1 MIKKGPY
8 PFNEY
13 KQQMHNLEKQLD
25 KYEYRKLNA
34 LGGLWCILLI
44 AILYLASLLLT
55 FPPASAFRIL
65 IVFGIVLAYCLIFVL
80 PCIIKIFRFHWKID
94 NLRYEY
100 RETSKPISLIDIKD
114 HIDVHGNKVTIAPL
128 SNIDKCYYY
137 INNVYRLEDNDT
149 YEIFKLDANT
159 FWEEYHLVTKGCGR
173 HEITLE
179 EYKLLKSKDL

>member
-8 PFNEY
+8 PFSEY
-13 KQQMHNLEKQLD
+13 KQQMNELEKQLD

-34 LGGLWCILLI
+34 LGGLWFIMLI
-44 AILYLASLLLT
+44 AILYLFSLLLT
-55 FPPASAFRIL
+55 FPISASRIL
-65 IVFGIVLAYCLIFVL
+65 TVFAIVLAYCLLFVL
-80 PCIIKIFRFHWKID
+80 PIIIKIFRLHWKID

-114 HIDVHGNKVTIAPL
+114 HIDVHGDKVTIAPL
-128 SNIDKCYYY
+128 SKIDKCYYY

-149 YEIFKLDANT
+149 HEIFKLDANT

-173 HEITLE
+173 YEITLD